1 MVRLMPFALHLHFP
15 VFLPVSF
22 PPSYRGRGNRG
33 KGSAFLF
40 SGHFGN
46 RGKTLNRPSL
56 ERISHQAQGPP
67 VPAPS
72 SDKTI
77 STIRNIDT

>member
-1 MVRLMPFALHLHFP
+1 MVRLMPFIHHLHFP

-46 RGKTLNRPSL
+46 RGKTGK
-56 ERISHQAQGPP
+56 EKQA
-67 VPAPS
+67 
-72 SDKTI
+72 
-77 STIRNIDT
+77 

>member
-1 MVRLMPFALHLHFP
+1 MVRLMPFINHLHFP

-46 RGKTLNRPSL
+46 RGKTEGQLNFPSGIAVDKKARSL
-56 ERISHQAQGPP
+56 
-67 VPAPS
+67 S
-72 SDKTI
+72 SIAATAA
-77 STIRNIDT
+77 S